1 MDGRGRRGTRK
12 AGRPPCTACAKRRRR
27 REPTRC
33 WTSRCARSGSASLPS
48 MDFTLL
54 GTAMSIEGL
63 PPSQDPIV
71 ATVPALELVKLLEA
85 DVVPTG
91 IAIGAKYGWLT
102 NWCGTAGQTW
112 MGNTESTTLS
122 QFWEVVRREAHAELR
137 RSVRGQGNGVL
148 AHVNFSQM
156 FEHEGGGNQP
166 YRPNQYLGRHI
177 VSAIP
182 AHATERLQGL
192 RSSVHSTGVF
202 TSDFS
207 VNEFLLVRKAGFEPI
222 GLCVGTCV
230 YHVGIQY
237 RSWSKNQELDVL
249 SKAMY
254 HARELAMSR
263 MRAEAA
269 AMGADGIV
277 GVKLTIKRLES
288 RQHLLEFIAIGTGVV
303 HGDGHKGFRAHDGG
317 PFTSDLSGQDFWS
330 LLHSG
335 YRPLEMVM
343 GSCVYHVAHRGVLAG
358 IATAIRNVELE
369 NFTSAM
375 YEAREIAIERMQVE
389 AAAAKAEGVVGV
401 DLHEGSHGWRRHV
414 IEFFAIGTAVLPL
427 EQEIAPE
434 KIADPIMVLSV
445 ND

>member
-1 MDGRGRRGTRK
+1 M
-12 AGRPPCTACAKRRRR
+12 P
-27 REPTRC
+27 
-33 WTSRCARSGSASLPS
+33 
-48 MDFTLL
+48 
-54 GTAMSIEGL
+54 
-63 PPSQDPIV
+63 
-71 ATVPALELVKLLEA
+71 
-85 DVVPTG
+85 
-91 IAIGAKYGWLT
+91 
-102 NWCGTAGQTW
+102 
-112 MGNTESTTLS
+112 
-122 QFWEVVRREAHAELR
+122 
-137 RSVRGQGNGVL
+137 
-148 AHVNFSQM
+148 
-156 FEHEGGGNQP
+156 
-166 YRPNQYLGRHI
+166 
-177 VSAIP
+177 SAIP